1 MAAATIHEWLF
12 ALIEETC
19 HDREYLY
26 RAYVEHFCGL
36 LAGIYRAGSTA
47 ERGTYH
53 LPGIKSDRQ
62 ASLFWTLEHRLDF
75 QGPNVLAVTCR
86 IFDAG
91 SPSQTTEQR
100 TARFDLSTG
109 KALPG

>member
-1 MAAATIHEWLF
+1 MAAGTIHEWLF

-19 HDREYLY
+19 HDRDYLY

-36 LAGIYRAGSTA
+36 LAGIYRPGSTV

-62 ASLFWTLEHRLDF
+62 ASLYWSLEHRPDN

-86 IFDAG
+86 LFDAG
-91 SPSQTTEQR
+91 AASGTTEQR

-109 KALPG
+109 RAL

>member
-19 HDREYLY
+19 HDRDYLY
-26 RAYVEHFCGL
+26 RAYVEHFSGL
-36 LAGIYRAGSTA
+36 LAGIYRKGSTA

-53 LPGIKSDRQ
+53 LPGIKSERQ
-62 ASLFWTLEHRLDF
+62 ASLFWSVEHRLDH
-75 QGPNVLAVTCR
+75 QEAAVLAVTCR
-86 IFDAG
+86 IFDAA
-91 SPSQTTEQR
+91 SPSGTTEQR

-109 KALPG
+109 RAL